1 MRTRANKSVSRT
13 DRLNAEFKK
22 EIYEIISRRLKNP
35 LVTEMFSILRV
46 DCTKDLSHAKVYVSV
61 FSMSDEKRAATFNAI
76 KADAKKIRQE
86 LSRSM
91 HIRTVPELDFLLD
104 DSMEYSAKMDK
115 IFSELTYGEHA
126 EESVKAENGADENSE
141 NADGGEKK

>member
-1 MRTRANKSVSRT
+1 MRARVSRAAPRT
-13 DRLNAEFKK
+13 DRLNAEFKR

-35 LVTEMFSILRV
+35 LVTEMFSVLRV

-61 FSMSDEKRAATFNAI
+61 FSTSDEKRAVTFNAI
-76 KADAKKIRQE
+76 KGDAKKIRQE

-115 IFSELTYGEHA
+115 LFSGLTYGEHT
-126 EESVKAENGADENSE
+126 EKE
-141 NADGGEKK
+141 NAEDGGTEERL